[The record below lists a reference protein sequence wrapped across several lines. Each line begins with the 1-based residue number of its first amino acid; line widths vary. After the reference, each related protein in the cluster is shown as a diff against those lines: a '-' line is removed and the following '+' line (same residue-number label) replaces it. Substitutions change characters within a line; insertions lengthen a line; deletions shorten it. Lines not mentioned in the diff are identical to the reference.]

1 MIFWGSAEIWGVEE
15 QLPCW
20 SPLKYLETLIHSF
33 IFLFV
38 FRPIILIQNRNLNGD
53 DSTVFLLF
61 PSCRFLIDCVQE
73 SSDWSSAFYNTGAIV
88 GCLFLVQ
95 FSGYAWCFSVP
106 PHCTH
111 LTLTD
116 LKWTLWS
123 HTSYAPL
130 FVFCTIFLVKENLT
144 LQNIWATLWGG
155 NGSGSKMGHLPISS
169 QWTDPLLL

>member
-1 MIFWGSAEIWGVEE
+1 MLVPSKIPWNIN
-15 QLPCW
+15 
-20 SPLKYLETLIHSF
+20 SF
-33 IFLFV
+33 IHFSVCVQAHYFTSKQKLKWRWF
-38 FRPIILIQNRNLNGD
+38 NR
-53 DSTVFLLF
+53 VVLLF
-61 PSCRFLIDCVQE
+61 PGCRFLIDWLCVQE
-73 SSDWSSAFYNTGAIV
+73 SSDWSSFYNTGAIV

-95 FSGYAWCFSVP
+95 FSGYTWCFSVP

-130 FVFCTIFLVKENLT
+130 FVLCTIFLVKENLT
-144 LQNIWATLWGG
+144 LQNIRATVWGD

>member
-1 MIFWGSAEIWGVEE
+1 MLVPSKIPWNIR
-15 QLPCW
+15 
-20 SPLKYLETLIHSF
+20 SF

-38 FRPIILIQNRNLNGD
+38 FRPIILIQNKLKWRWFNR
-53 DSTVFLLF
+53 VVLLF
-61 PSCRFLIDCVQE
+61 PGCRFLIDWLRVQE
-73 SSDWSSAFYNTGAIV
+73 SSDWSSALYNTGAIV

-95 FSGYAWCFSVP
+95 FSGYTWCFSVP

-130 FVFCTIFLVKENLT
+130 FVLCTIFLVKKKILR

-169 QWTDPLLL
+169 QWTDPRLL